1 MRRTHSLTIPPEL
14 AGEVPAAAP
23 AVERLR
29 ALLSELRKV
38 PAYFRRDLLITLSY
52 RFTLVTDWL
61 GLLVQI
67 ALFSFVSRMVD
78 PRTIPAVEGQPVS
91 YLEFVTIGI
100 AVTGF
105 VQVGLGR
112 VVAAVRG
119 EQMTGTLEAL
129 LTTPTA
135 LGTMQLGSAIYDLVY
150 VPIRTIVFLGLV
162 ALLYGVHIAFSNLGP
177 ALVLLAFLLP
187 VVWGMG
193 VLSAAVVLTFRR
205 GSGVIG
211 FGATVLTA
219 TSGAYF
225 PMELLPGWAQW
236 LMRYNPLTISLDATR
251 EVLLA
256 GAGWDHILPTLA
268 VLAPMAVVSL
278 TVGAI
283 AFRLALQ
290 RELVRGTLHL
300 Y

>member
-1 MRRTHSLTIPPEL
+1 MRRTQAVPIPPEL
-14 AGEVPAAAP
+14 GGELGGGLA
-23 AVERLR
+23 AVERWR
-29 ALLSELRKV
+29 GLLAELGKV
-38 PAYFRRDLLITLSY
+38 PAYFRRDLLIALSY

-78 PRTIPAVEGQPVS
+78 PRTIPAVEGRPVS
-91 YLEFVTIGI
+91 YLEFVTVGI

-135 LGTMQLGSAIYDLVY
+135 LGTMQLGSAVYDLVY
-150 VPIRTIVFLGLV
+150 VPIRTVVFLGLV
-162 ALLYGVHIAFSNLGP
+162 ALVYDVHIAFSNLAP

-211 FGATVLTA
+211 FGATLLTA

-225 PMELLPGWAQW
+225 PVGLLPGWAQW

-256 GAGWDHILPTLA
+256 GGGWDHIVPRVAL
-268 VLAPMAVVSL
+268 LAPMAVVSL